1 MRTFFILKSH
11 KLSNTNTV
19 SSLQYSSQL
28 LKMMDGFEGS
38 FLGATPIMN
47 DKRMRKEVVD
57 SPKFILSKTELSD
70 LLDEKILPL
79 QEKLSR
85 LNTTFSSSKIEKLE
99 KENSDLKTEVKALKN
114 KLVTNELYLRKNNV
128 RFYGIK
134 ETGSKHQRED
144 CEAVV
149 LAKLQDT
156 YPEVNSRSF
165 ERVHRLGPPKQG
177 YSRPIIARMG
187 HYKDKMMLF
196 ARRKIL
202 KEKTGISI
210 SDDFPKE
217 IEEKRKE
224 MYPIYRHAQETG
236 YNTQLK
242 GDKLFV
248 NGRVYTPETLQQL
261 PPVLRPELVFSPSQN
276 GITAF
281 FTKASPLSNHFIT
294 NFSVDNEVFNCVEQ
308 FLMKQKAMFF
318 KDTETA
324 TKIMREN
331 DPVRQKALGK
341 TVKNY
346 QARSGRVQ

>member
-1 MRTFFILKSH
+1 
-11 KLSNTNTV
+11 
-19 SSLQYSSQL
+19 
-28 LKMMDGFEGS
+28 MMDGFEGS

-47 DKRMRKEVVD
+47 DKRMRKEVAD
-57 SPKFILSKTELSD
+57 SPKFILSKSE
-70 LLDEKILPL
+70 
-79 QEKLSR
+79 LSR

-165 ERVHRLGPPKQG
+165 ERVHRLG
-177 YSRPIIARMG
+177 
-187 HYKDKMMLF
+187 

-261 PPVLRPELVFSPSQN
+261 PPVLRPV
-276 GITAF
+276 
-281 FTKASPLSNHFIT
+281 FTKA
-294 NFSVDNEVFNCVEQ
+294 
-308 FLMKQKAMFF
+308 
-318 KDTETA
+318 
-324 TKIMREN
+324 
-331 DPVRQKALGK
+331 
-341 TVKNY
+341 
-346 QARSGRVQ
+346 

>member
-1 MRTFFILKSH
+1 M
-11 KLSNTNTV
+11 
-19 SSLQYSSQL
+19 
-28 LKMMDGFEGS
+28 
-38 FLGATPIMN
+38 
-47 DKRMRKEVVD
+47 
-57 SPKFILSKTELSD
+57 
-70 LLDEKILPL
+70 
-79 QEKLSR
+79 
-85 LNTTFSSSKIEKLE
+85 
-99 KENSDLKTEVKALKN
+99 
-114 KLVTNELYLRKNNV
+114 

-187 HYKDKMMLF
+187 HHKDKMMLF

-217 IEEKRKE
+217 IEEKRME

-346 QARSGRVQ
+346 QDKEWKSAVRDIIKIGLSAKFKQNKPLRDFLMATGTTTIVEANKNDSYFGIGLGLWDKQVWDMKKHKGHNVLGQELMAQRDELKSANY